1 MHKLGGI
8 NSLLQTWPILFS
20 LSTAAAQSVGI
31 GVKGGVP
38 SGDAFK
44 ATGFIGGEPFGANTQ
59 RFTVGPMFEVRLP
72 FGLGIEFD
80 ALYKRFDQTGGS
92 VHGGTVTKTGS
103 SWEFPLLGKYRFGR
117 SFAKPYVE
125 AGISFNHLSG
135 YLLPFRTF
143 SFRPS
148 DQPVGSSTRTGFAVG
163 AGIEL
168 KVPVVRISPGFRFSH
183 WGDQLF
189 VPSTN
194 AVDFLIGI
202 SF

>member
-1 MHKLGGI
+1 MKLGFI
-8 NSLLQTWPILFS
+8 FLLSIS
-20 LSTAAAQSVGI
+20 VAAAQGI
-31 GVKGGVP
+31 GVGVKGGVP
-38 SGDAFK
+38 FGDAFK
-44 ATGFIGGEPFGANTQ
+44 ATGFIGGEPFRANTQ

-92 VHGGTVTKTGS
+92 IRIGSTVAKTGS

-125 AGISFNHLSG
+125 AGVSFNRLSD
-135 YLLPFRTF
+135 YLVPFKSLP
-143 SFRPS
+143 SPPS
-148 DQPVGSSTRTGFAVG
+148 DQPVGSTTRTGLAVG

-168 KVPVVRISPGFRFSH
+168 KLSIVRISPGIRFSH
-183 WGDQLF
+183 WGDKLF

-194 AVDFLIGI
+194 AADFLIGV